1 MRIALMYNT
10 LAGQGR
16 AGDAAG
22 MVTGRL
28 RADGHDVEPI
38 DTSHNS
44 RLSEVT
50 EAAQRSE
57 VLVALGG
64 DGTVQAASI
73 AVEAAETPIYHFPL
87 GTENLFARE
96 WAMNRRYETL
106 RSALDQR
113 RVELVDAARCNGVRF
128 LLMCSVGPDANVVH
142 RLASVRSGSITHMS
156 YAQHVVQEF
165 LNPTFP
171 TLTVEADGE
180 RIVDGKT
187 GMLVVANSRQY
198 ALRLDPA
205 RDAVMTD
212 GLLDVV
218 FFPMSSRA
226 AMLRWLT
233 LARLLKG
240 GARSG
245 VSTRARRVRVVSE
258 RGPIRC
264 QLDGEAGFLEADD
277 PLPAGGRELEL
288 EVEPRAL
295 RVLVPPRAA

>member
-1 MRIALMYNT
+1 MKIALMYNT

-16 AGDAAG
+16 AGEAAE
-22 MVTGRL
+22 VVRGRL
-28 RADGHDVEPI
+28 AADGHAVEPI
-38 DTSHNS
+38 DTSHNG
-44 RLSEVT
+44 RLGEVS
-50 EAAQRSE
+50 EAASRSD

-73 AVEAAETPIYHFPL
+73 AVEASATPIYHFPL

-96 WAMNRRYETL
+96 WEMSRRYETL
-106 RSALDQR
+106 RASLDAW
-113 RVELVDAARCNGVRF
+113 RVEPVDAARCNGVRF

-142 RLASVRSGSITHMS
+142 RLASVRSGAITHMS
-156 YAQHVVQEF
+156 YAQHVMQEF
-165 LNPTFP
+165 LNPSFP

-180 RIVDGKT
+180 TVVDGRA
-187 GMLVVANSRQY
+187 GLLVIANSRQY

-233 LARLLKG
+233 AARLRRR
-240 GARSG
+240 GASSG
-245 VSTRARRVRVVSE
+245 VSIRARRVRA
-258 RGPIRC
+258 RGEHGPLLC
-264 QLDGEAGFLEADD
+264 QLDGEAGFLGADD
-277 PLPAGGRELEL
+277 PLPAGGGELEV

-295 RVLVPPRAA
+295 RVLAPPRVA